1 MGFLEILP
9 VVALIVLIFG
19 LGILLF
25 CAIIA
30 GYFAL
35 TDSFRNKHEGFMFV
49 VDAVGLFI
57 LFVIVLTTIIYFGQ

>member
-9 VVALIVLIFG
+9 VVALILFIFG

-49 VDAVGLFI
+49 IDATALFGLFVMI
-57 LFVIVLTTIIYFGQ
+57 LTTIIYFGQ